1 MLLYFSSLNMS
12 WPWTVWLVKVFV
24 IFVQVAQ
31 LKKEMKEVDDE
42 YNIMLAEL
50 EALRGVKKEKGA

>member
-1 MLLYFSSLNMS
+1 M
-12 WPWTVWLVKVFV
+12 KVFV

-50 EALRGVKKEKGA
+50 EALRSVKKEKGA